1 MSTQFKLLM
10 HVLSLSPGS
19 LGGLEETLVMIMLLS
34 MLCPTY
40 PKSGQVGDVVR
51 SWYQDFVPRGGDFV
65 LSLYFVILL
74 QAM

>member
-1 MSTQFKLLM
+1 MFGVQLANVLTRLEHLVETSVM
-10 HVLSLSPGS
+10 H
-19 LGGLEETLVMIMLLS
+19 LS

-40 PKSGQVGDVVR
+40 PKSGQVGDIVG

-74 QAM
+74 PTMQL